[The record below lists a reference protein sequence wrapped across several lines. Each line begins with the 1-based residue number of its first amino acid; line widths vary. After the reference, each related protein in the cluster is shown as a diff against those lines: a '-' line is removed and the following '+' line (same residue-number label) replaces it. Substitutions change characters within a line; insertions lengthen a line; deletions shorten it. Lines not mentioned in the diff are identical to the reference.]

1 MQEHAAITAA
11 LGLKAGEGAKLP
23 DLAPEPNIL
32 QELQMVEDRIAGML
46 PTLSM
51 FGFVN
56 YGW

>member
-11 LGLKAGEGAKLP
+11 LGLKAGEGGKLP

-32 QELQMVEDRIAGML
+32 QELQMVEDRIAGII
-46 PTLSM
+46 PNFKVS
-51 FGFVN
+51 GIVI